1 MIVRA
6 PRGVGFTTVQND
18 FIEDDSLS
26 FRAKG
31 VMIFILSKP
40 DHWSISERHLAEQGP
55 DGRSAVASA
64 LKELETEGY
73 LQRIRQRRPD
83 GTFDWDSIIYETP
96 QTPVECAADPAPN
109 DAPETDTGSQR
120 STMARKTSHGL
131 TVRGKPSH
139 IVNTDQ
145 QYTDQEYKEEE
156 GAAAPPQTTPPE
168 TDDELPGF
176 WQEPEPSPEPPAT
189 PTPTVKT
196 LAAQPPI
203 AMYRDTF
210 MRYPSKPQMALI
222 MAHGVTDL
230 RRWRDVLNLWVG
242 KGWNVQ
248 NVAGMLDLYDHPE
261 RIAER
266 NAPRKNAAAAP
277 ARPSQQVGEGW
288 DEFVAANTNA
298 QFSPE
303 VIAATDAFIASVLAG
318 AD

>member
-6 PRGVGFTTVQND
+6 PRSVGFTTVQND
-18 FIEDDSLS
+18 FIEDDRLS

-55 DGRSAVASA
+55 DGRSAVATA
-64 LKELETEGY
+64 LKELENEGY

-96 QTPVECAADPAPN
+96 QTPAEPAQN
-109 DAPETDTGSQR
+109 GAPESDPGSQR
-120 STMARKTSHGL
+120 STMVRKTSHGL

-145 QYTDQEYKEEE
+145 QYTDQENTED
-156 GAAAPPQTTPPE
+156 GAASPPQATPSE

-176 WQEPEPSPEPPAT
+176 WQEPEPSPEPPAA
-189 PTPTVKT
+189 PTPTVKSLT
-196 LAAQPPI
+196 QQPPV
-203 AMYRDTF
+203 AMYRDAF
-210 MRYPSKPQMALI
+210 MRYPSRPQMALI

-230 RRWRDVLNLWVG
+230 RRWREVLNLWVG

-261 RIAER
+261 RITER
-266 NAPRKNAAAAP
+266 NAPRQTAAAQPRA
-277 ARPSQQVGEGW
+277 QQVGDGW

>member
-18 FIEDDSLS
+18 FIEDASLS

-64 LKELETEGY
+64 LKELENAGY

-83 GTFDWDSIIYETP
+83 GTFDWDSIVYETP
-96 QTPVECAADPAPN
+96 QTPVEAAAD
-109 DAPETDTGSQR
+109 DAPETDAGSQR

-145 QYTDQEYKEEE
+145 QYTDQEYKDE

-168 TDDELPGF
+168 TDNELPGF
-176 WQEPEPSPEPPAT
+176 WQEPEPSPEPPQAA
-189 PTPTVKT
+189 TPTVKS
-196 LAAQPPI
+196 LAQQPPI
-203 AMYRDTF
+203 LMYRDAF
-210 MRYPSKPQMALI
+210 LRYPSKPQMALI
-222 MAHGVTDL
+222 MAHGVTEL

-242 KGWNVQ
+242 LNWNAY

-266 NAPRKNAAAAP
+266 NASRKYAAAAP
-277 ARPSQQVGEGW
+277 ARPPQQVGDGW
-288 DEFVAANTNA
+288 DEFVAANTNT

-303 VIAATDAFIASVLAG
+303 VAAATDAYIASILAG